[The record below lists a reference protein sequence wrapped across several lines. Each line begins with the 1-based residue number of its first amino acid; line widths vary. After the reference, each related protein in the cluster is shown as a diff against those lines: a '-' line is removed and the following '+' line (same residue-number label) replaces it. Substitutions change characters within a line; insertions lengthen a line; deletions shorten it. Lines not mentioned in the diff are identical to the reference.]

1 MGKKTA
7 SGGYLMPDG
16 TCCECG
22 HSVNGADGQAR
33 GPTPGDWAV
42 CIRCAAL
49 NVFADDL
56 SLRAP
61 TGFER
66 LDAAADP
73 DVQHWRKT
81 ILAIKTLN

>member
-1 MGKKTA
+1 MGKKRA
-7 SGGYLMPDG
+7 DDQHFMPDG
-16 TCCECG
+16 ICCECG
-22 HSVNGADGQAR
+22 HGVNGAGGQAAR
-33 GPTPGDWAV
+33 PTPGDWAV

-73 DVQHWRKT
+73 DVQRWRKA
-81 ILAIKTLN
+81 ILAIKALN